1 MNTMINKYIFNKIF
15 VGAAFVL
22 LFFIQVFPPMWANDV
37 TSLRHFFISIL
48 ISVGGTFAFITLI
61 RKKQHCIN
69 PFSFPV
75 MKVWLGLIAWMLL
88 SFLWALNRVESLVV
102 ANRWILIIMLAFL
115 LIVFLTDRANTLHF
129 IIYSA
134 MAVALVNVIVCIS
147 SYFYL
152 NCADYPHKIPMING
166 GYGNKNI
173 FAVCMMFKLPFL
185 YYALF
190 RYKRVFKVI
199 SSILIVAICFCL
211 PIISTRSAFICLG
224 LNILILFT
232 YSIFYMLRFK
242 KKHYLLKSVLIFVLL
257 IGGFVLGSYFV
268 TYRYAHG
275 NQKQKNE
282 FAVSQRIK
290 ETGTGK
296 SSKVRL
302 QNWKNTITIA
312 REKPLHGWGVGNH
325 KIVIMKVETPQKN
338 NFVVSDHAHNDFL
351 EMYSELGFLG
361 MLIYLSLYITMF
373 IVGIRIIFYKK
384 TKEPYRLIS
393 LVSLML
399 LLTYMNDAMFNFPNE
414 RATCQIYLALSVG
427 MMGMCYFK
435 YKEIKQQSNKY
446 LKKTKGLNFISLG
459 LFMIISLPVLAVETT
474 HFYSS
479 SLQYQRIICYN
490 TKNKK
495 RIAPEYWELTFPSIP
510 NIDEST
516 RPIAVSLGNMYAQM
530 GDYRSAINV
539 VKHDNSNPY
548 LAIKEYSLAIWY
560 SNLGMKDSALFF
572 ADSCLRMKP
581 RSFAAVRIK
590 LNLYRRDKEEV
601 KAMQVLD
608 EYIKEHPLNY
618 LPWVE
623 KINTFINQ
631 EDYLQAQKTIE
642 QAKEYL
648 PKERAILKKEH
659 IVDSLLN
666 TK

>member
-1 MNTMINKYIFNKIF
+1 
-15 VGAAFVL
+15 
-22 LFFIQVFPPMWANDV
+22 
-37 TSLRHFFISIL
+37 
-48 ISVGGTFAFITLI
+48 
-61 RKKQHCIN
+61 
-69 PFSFPV
+69 
-75 MKVWLGLIAWMLL
+75 
-88 SFLWALNRVESLVV
+88 
-102 ANRWILIIMLAFL
+102 
-115 LIVFLTDRANTLHF
+115 
-129 IIYSA
+129 
-134 MAVALVNVIVCIS
+134 
-147 SYFYL
+147 
-152 NCADYPHKIPMING
+152 
-166 GYGNKNI
+166 
-173 FAVCMMFKLPFL
+173 
-185 YYALF
+185 
-190 RYKRVFKVI
+190 
-199 SSILIVAICFCL
+199 
-211 PIISTRSAFICLG
+211 
-224 LNILILFT
+224 
-232 YSIFYMLRFK
+232 
-242 KKHYLLKSVLIFVLL
+242 
-257 IGGFVLGSYFV
+257 
-268 TYRYAHG
+268 
-275 NQKQKNE
+275 
-282 FAVSQRIK
+282 
-290 ETGTGK
+290 
-296 SSKVRL
+296 
-302 QNWKNTITIA
+302 
-312 REKPLHGWGVGNH
+312 
-325 KIVIMKVETPQKN
+325 
-338 NFVVSDHAHNDFL
+338 
-351 EMYSELGFLG
+351 
-361 MLIYLSLYITMF
+361 
-373 IVGIRIIFYKK
+373 
-384 TKEPYRLIS
+384 
-393 LVSLML
+393 
-399 LLTYMNDAMFNFPNE
+399 
-414 RATCQIYLALSVG
+414 
-427 MMGMCYFK
+427 
-435 YKEIKQQSNKY
+435 
-446 LKKTKGLNFISLG
+446 
-459 LFMIISLPVLAVETT
+459 MIISLPVLAVETT

-631 EDYLQAQKTIE
+631 EDYLQAQKTID